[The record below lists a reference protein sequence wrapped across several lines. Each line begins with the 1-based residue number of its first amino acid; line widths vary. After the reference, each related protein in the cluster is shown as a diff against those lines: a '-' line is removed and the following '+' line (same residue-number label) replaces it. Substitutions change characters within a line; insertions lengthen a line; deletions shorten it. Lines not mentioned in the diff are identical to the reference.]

1 MKKTTKQYLKI
12 FGVTILLFTTS
23 VALMGCTD
31 NQDNGNNNQDS
42 QGSSSGLISALDA
55 FSYVQ
60 SEMEEWDSGY
70 QIARIHH
77 FGTSEYAENG
87 NEDSWEFYIESA
99 DGKKSTDFTYTVGT
113 GVTKS
118 SDKSFDAG
126 RTTCSPEVIKIDSTT
141 ACATALNKVT
151 SDLFPEFEGGCEAEL
166 EVNSEGSP
174 YWKITA
180 NNRRIDGHMYLDKT
194 SFNGYV
200 EIDAKTGDIITFSD

>member
-1 MKKTTKQYLKI
+1 MKKTMKQYLKI
-12 FGVTILLFTTS
+12 FSVTILLLINV

-31 NQDNGNNNQDS
+31 NQGNENNQDAD
-42 QGSSSGLISALDA
+42 GSSSGLISAMDA

-60 SEMEEWDSGY
+60 SDIEGWDSGY

-87 NEDSWEFYIESA
+87 KEDSWEFYVEGA
-99 DGKKSTDFTYTVGT
+99 NAQKSTDFTYTVGS

-118 SDKSFDAG
+118 TDSSYGTG
-126 RTTCSPEVIKIDSTT
+126 RNTCSPEDIKIDSTT

-151 SDLFPEFEGGCEAEL
+151 SDRFPEFEGGCEAEL
-166 EVNSEGSP
+166 DVDSEGIP

-180 NNRRIDGHMYLDKT
+180 NNRYKDGHFYLEKT
-194 SFNGYV
+194 SYTCLV
-200 EIDAKTGDIITFSD
+200 EIDATTGDIITFSD

>member
-1 MKKTTKQYLKI
+1 MKKTMKQYLKI
-12 FGVTILLFTTS
+12 FSVTILLLINV

-31 NQDNGNNNQDS
+31 NQGTENNQDAD
-42 QGSSSGLISALDA
+42 GSSSGLISAMDA

-60 SEMEEWDSGY
+60 SDMKEWASGY

-99 DGKKSTDFTYTVGT
+99 DAQKSTDFTYTVGS

-118 SDKSFDAG
+118 MDTSYGTG
-126 RTTCSPEVIKIDSTT
+126 RNTCSPEDIKIDSTT
-141 ACATALNKVT
+141 ACKTALNKVT
-151 SDLFPEFEGGCEAEL
+151 SDLFPDFEGGCKAEL
-166 EVNSEGSP
+166 EVNENGTP

-180 NNRRIDGHMYLDKT
+180 NNRRKDGHMYLDKT
-194 SFNGYV
+194 SFSGYV
-200 EIDAKTGDIITFSD
+200 EIDAKTGDIITFSE